1 MRNNTPVNNLL
12 ILIGILA
19 LASGYGFYFRAR
31 SGRLKA
37 TTKKGVTEV
46 ISCITPVE
54 MGAEFG
60 SVATLLQFSSA
71 FCAPCR
77 ATKVLLGEVAK
88 EHPGVVHVVL
98 DAESHLELVRR
109 LKIIS
114 TPTTLILDPS
124 GVEVGRAVGAPRR
137 EQVAA
142 ALHAL
147 R

>member
-1 MRNNTPVNNLL
+1 MRNNTPVDNLL
-12 ILIGILA
+12 VLIAILA
-19 LASGYGFYFRAR
+19 LAAGYGFYFRAR
-31 SGRLKA
+31 TGRLKA
-37 TTKKGVTEV
+37 TTKKGSTAATSV
-46 ISCITPVE
+46 ITPAE

-77 ATKVLLGEVAK
+77 ATKVLLSEVAK
-88 EHPGVVHVVL
+88 AEEGVVHVVL

-114 TPTTLILDPS
+114 TPTTLILDS
-124 GVEVGRAVGAPRR
+124 NGVEVGRAVGAPRR

>member
-1 MRNNTPVNNLL
+1 MRNNTPVENLL
-12 ILIGILA
+12 ILIAILA

-37 TTKKGVTEV
+37 TAKKGSATGT
-46 ISCITPVE
+46 SGITAVE
-54 MGAEFG
+54 MGNEFG

-77 ATKVLLGEVAK
+77 TTKVLLGEVAK
-88 EHPGVVHVVL
+88 AEEGVVHVVL

-114 TPTTLILDPS
+114 TPTTLILDS
-124 GVEVGRAVGAPRR
+124 NGVEVGRAVGAPRR

>member
-1 MRNNTPVNNLL
+1 MRNNTPVDNLL
-12 ILIGILA
+12 ALIAILA
-19 LASGYGFYFRAR
+19 LATGYGFYSRAR
-31 SGRLKA
+31 TGRLKDR
-37 TTKKGVTEV
+37 TKKGSAAASSVVTA
-46 ISCITPVE
+46 VE

-77 ATKVLLGEVAK
+77 TTKVLLGEVAK

-98 DAESHLELVRR
+98 DAESQLDLVRR

-114 TPTTLILDPS
+114 TPTTLILDPN
-124 GVEVGRAVGAPRR
+124 GAEVGRAVGAPRR

>member
-19 LASGYGFYFRAR
+19 LASGYGFYSRAR

-37 TTKKGVTEV
+37 TTKKGSIAATNG
-46 ISCITPVE
+46 ITAVE

-88 EHPGVVHVVL
+88 DHPGVVHVVL
-98 DAESHLELVRR
+98 DAESHLELVRQ

>member
-1 MRNNTPVNNLL
+1 MRNNTPVDNLL
-12 ILIGILA
+12 VLIVILA
-19 LASGYGFYFRAR
+19 LATGYGFYFRAR
-31 SGRLKA
+31 TGRLKA
-37 TTKKGVTEV
+37 TKKGSTAATSV
-46 ISCITPVE
+46 IAAGE

-77 ATKVLLGEVAK
+77 TTKVLLSEVAK
-88 EHPGVVHVVL
+88 AEEGVVHVVL

-114 TPTTLILDPS
+114 TPTTLILDS
-124 GVEVGRAVGAPRR
+124 NGVEVGRAVGAPRR

>member
-1 MRNNTPVNNLL
+1 MRNNTPVENLL
-12 ILIGILA
+12 ILIAILA

-37 TTKKGVTEV
+37 TVKKGSATGT
-46 ISCITPVE
+46 SGITAVE
-54 MGAEFG
+54 MGNEFG

-77 ATKVLLGEVAK
+77 TTKVLLSEVAK
-88 EHPGVVHVVL
+88 VEEGVVHVVL

-114 TPTTLILDPS
+114 TPTTLILDS
-124 GVEVGRAVGAPRR
+124 NGVEVGRAVGAPRR

>member
-1 MRNNTPVNNLL
+1 MRNNTPVDNLL
-12 ILIGILA
+12 ALIAILA
-19 LASGYGFYFRAR
+19 LATGYGFYFRAR
-31 SGRLKA
+31 TGRLKDR
-37 TTKKGVTEV
+37 TKKGSAAASSVVTA
-46 ISCITPVE
+46 VE

-77 ATKVLLGEVAK
+77 TTKVLLGEVAK

-98 DAESHLELVRR
+98 DAESQLDLVRR

-114 TPTTLILDPS
+114 TPTTLILDPN
-124 GVEVGRAVGAPRR
+124 GAEVGRAVGAPRR

-147 R
+147 G

>member
-1 MRNNTPVNNLL
+1 MRNNTPVDNLL
-12 ILIGILA
+12 VLIVILA
-19 LASGYGFYFRAR
+19 LATGYGFYFRAR
-31 SGRLKA
+31 TGRLKDR
-37 TTKKGVTEV
+37 TKKGSAAASSVVTA
-46 ISCITPVE
+46 VE

-77 ATKVLLGEVAK
+77 TTKVLLGEVAK

-98 DAESHLELVRR
+98 DAESQLDLVRR

-114 TPTTLILDPS
+114 TPTTLILDPN
-124 GVEVGRAVGAPRR
+124 GAEVGRAVGAPRR

>member
-1 MRNNTPVNNLL
+1 MRNNTPVENLL
-12 ILIGILA
+12 ILIAILA

-31 SGRLKA
+31 SGRVKA
-37 TTKKGVTEV
+37 TTKKGSATGT
-46 ISCITPVE
+46 SGITAVE
-54 MGAEFG
+54 MGNEFG

-77 ATKVLLGEVAK
+77 TTKVLLGEVAK
-88 EHPGVVHVVL
+88 AEEGVVHVVL

-114 TPTTLILDPS
+114 TPTTLILDS
-124 GVEVGRAVGAPRR
+124 NGVEVGRAVGAPRR

>member
-1 MRNNTPVNNLL
+1 MRNNTPVDNLL
-12 ILIGILA
+12 VLIAILA
-19 LASGYGFYFRAR
+19 VATGYGFYFRAR

-37 TTKKGVTEV
+37 TTKKGSIAATNG
-46 ISCITPVE
+46 ITGVE

-88 EHPGVVHVVL
+88 DHPGVVHVVL
-98 DAESHLELVRR
+98 DAESHLELVRQ

>member
-1 MRNNTPVNNLL
+1 MRNNTPVDNLL
-12 ILIGILA
+12 VLLAILA
-19 LASGYGFYFRAR
+19 LATGYGFYFRAR

-37 TTKKGVTEV
+37 TTKKGSIAATNG
-46 ISCITPVE
+46 ITGVE

-88 EHPGVVHVVL
+88 DHPGVVHVVL
-98 DAESHLELVRR
+98 DAESHLELVRQ

>member
-12 ILIGILA
+12 VLIAILA

-37 TTKKGVTEV
+37 PVKKGAPTAT
-46 ISCITPVE
+46 SGITAVE

-77 ATKVLLGEVAK
+77 ATKVLLSEVAK

-98 DAESHLELVRR
+98 DAESQLELVRR
-109 LKIIS
+109 LKVIS
-114 TPTTLILDPS
+114 TPTTLILDQI
-124 GVEVGRAVGAPRR
+124 GIEVGRAVGAPRR

>member
-1 MRNNTPVNNLL
+1 MRNNTPVDNLL
-12 ILIGILA
+12 VLIAILA
-19 LASGYGFYFRAR
+19 LATGYGFYFRAR

-37 TTKKGVTEV
+37 TAKKGATAAT
-46 ISCITPVE
+46 SSITAVE

-60 SVATLLQFSSA
+60 FVATLLQFSSA
-71 FCAPCR
+71 FYAPCR
-77 ATKVLLGEVAK
+77 ATKVLLGEVTK

-98 DAESHLELVRR
+98 DAESHLEVVRR

>member
-1 MRNNTPVNNLL
+1 MRNNTPVDKLL
-12 ILIGILA
+12 ALIAILA
-19 LASGYGFYFRAR
+19 LATGYGFYFRAR
-31 SGRLKA
+31 TGRLKDR
-37 TTKKGVTEV
+37 TKKGSAAASSVVTA
-46 ISCITPVE
+46 VE

-77 ATKVLLGEVAK
+77 TTKVLLGEVAK

-98 DAESHLELVRR
+98 DAESQLDLVRR

-114 TPTTLILDPS
+114 TPTTLILDPN
-124 GVEVGRAVGAPRR
+124 GAEVGRAVGAPRR

>member
-1 MRNNTPVNNLL
+1 MKSLL
-12 ILIGILA
+12 PIAIVLA
-19 LASGYGFYFRAR
+19 LATGFGFWHNR
-31 SGRLKA
+31 SRGKVVV
-37 TTKKGVTEV
+37 KSDKGL
-46 ISCITPVE
+46 ITPA
-54 MGAEFG
+54 MIGADLG
-60 SVATLLQFSSA
+60 SRATLLQFSSA

-77 ATKVLLGEVAK
+77 TTKVLLREVAN
-88 EHPGVVHVVL
+88 ENPGVVHVDL
-98 DAESHLELVRR
+98 DAESQLDLVRR

-114 TPTTLILDPS
+114 TPTTLILDPN

>member
-1 MRNNTPVNNLL
+1 MRNNTPVDNLL
-12 ILIGILA
+12 ALIAILA
-19 LASGYGFYFRAR
+19 LATGYGFYFRAR
-31 SGRLKA
+31 TGRLKDR
-37 TTKKGVTEV
+37 TKKGSAVASSVVTA
-46 ISCITPVE
+46 VE

-77 ATKVLLGEVAK
+77 TTKVLLGEVAK

-98 DAESHLELVRR
+98 DAESQLDLVRR

-114 TPTTLILDPS
+114 TPTTLILDPN
-124 GVEVGRAVGAPRR
+124 GAEVGRAVGAPRR

>member
-1 MRNNTPVNNLL
+1 MRNNTPVENLL
-12 ILIGILA
+12 ILIVILA
-19 LASGYGFYFRAR
+19 LATGYGFYFRAR
-31 SGRLKA
+31 SGRLK
-37 TTKKGVTEV
+37 TTAKKGSANG
-46 ISCITPVE
+46 ISAITVVE

-77 ATKVLLGEVAK
+77 TTKVLLREVAN
-88 EHPGVVHVVL
+88 ENPGVLHVDL

-114 TPTTLILDPS
+114 TPTTLILDS
-124 GVEVGRAVGAPRR
+124 HGVEVGRAVGAPRR
-137 EQVAA
+137 EQVTA

>member
-1 MRNNTPVNNLL
+1 MRNNTPVENLL
-12 ILIGILA
+12 ILIVILA
-19 LASGYGFYFRAR
+19 LATGYGFYFRAR
-31 SGRLKA
+31 SGRLK
-37 TTKKGVTEV
+37 TTAKKGSANR
-46 ISCITPVE
+46 ISAITVVE

-77 ATKVLLGEVAK
+77 TTKVLLREVAN
-88 EHPGVVHVVL
+88 ENPGVLHVDL

-114 TPTTLILDPS
+114 TPTTLILDS
-124 GVEVGRAVGAPRR
+124 HGVEVGRAVGAPRR

>member
-1 MRNNTPVNNLL
+1 MRNNTPVDNLL
-12 ILIGILA
+12 VLIAILA
-19 LASGYGFYFRAR
+19 VATGYGFYFRAR

-37 TTKKGVTEV
+37 TTKKGSMAATKG
-46 ISCITPVE
+46 ITAVE

-88 EHPGVVHVVL
+88 DHPGVVHVVL

>member
-1 MRNNTPVNNLL
+1 MRNNTPVDNLL
-12 ILIGILA
+12 VLIAILA
-19 LASGYGFYFRAR
+19 LATGYGFYFRAR

-37 TTKKGVTEV
+37 TAKNGATAAT
-46 ISCITPVE
+46 SSITAVE

-60 SVATLLQFSSA
+60 FVATLLQFSSA

-77 ATKVLLGEVAK
+77 ATKVLLGEVTK

>member
-1 MRNNTPVNNLL
+1 MRNNTPVDNLL
-12 ILIGILA
+12 ALIAILA
-19 LASGYGFYFRAR
+19 LATGYGFYFRAR

-37 TTKKGVTEV
+37 TAKKGSATATSV
-46 ISCITPVE
+46 ITAVE

-77 ATKVLLGEVAK
+77 TTKVLLGEVAK
-88 EHPGVVHVVL
+88 AEEGVVHVVL

-114 TPTTLILDPS
+114 TPTTLILDPG

>member
-1 MRNNTPVNNLL
+1 MRNNTPVDNLL
-12 ILIGILA
+12 ALIAILA
-19 LASGYGFYFRAR
+19 LATGYGFYFRAR
-31 SGRLKA
+31 TGRLKDR
-37 TTKKGVTEV
+37 TKKGSAAASSVVTA
-46 ISCITPVE
+46 VE

-77 ATKVLLGEVAK
+77 TTKVLLGEVAK

-98 DAESHLELVRR
+98 DAESQLDLVRR

>member
-1 MRNNTPVNNLL
+1 
-12 ILIGILA
+12 
-19 LASGYGFYFRAR
+19 
-31 SGRLKA
+31 
-37 TTKKGVTEV
+37 
-46 ISCITPVE
+46 

-77 ATKVLLGEVAK
+77 TTKVLLSEVAK
-88 EHPGVVHVVL
+88 AEEGVVHVVL

-114 TPTTLILDPS
+114 TPTTLILDS
-124 GVEVGRAVGAPRR
+124 HGVEVGRAVGAPRR

>member
-1 MRNNTPVNNLL
+1 MRNNTPVDNLL
-12 ILIGILA
+12 VLIVILA
-19 LASGYGFYFRAR
+19 LATGYGFYFRAR
-31 SGRLKA
+31 TGRLKA
-37 TTKKGVTEV
+37 TTKKGSTAATSV
-46 ISCITPVE
+46 ITAGE

-77 ATKVLLGEVAK
+77 TTKVLLSEVAK
-88 EHPGVVHVVL
+88 AEEGVAHVVL

-114 TPTTLILDPS
+114 TPTTLILDS
-124 GVEVGRAVGAPRR
+124 NGVEVGRAVGAPRR

>member
-1 MRNNTPVNNLL
+1 MRNNTPVDNLL
-12 ILIGILA
+12 VLIAILA
-19 LASGYGFYFRAR
+19 SATGYGFYFRAR

-37 TTKKGVTEV
+37 TTKKGATAV

-54 MGAEFG
+54 MGTEFG

-88 EHPGVVHVVL
+88 DHPGVVHVVL

-114 TPTTLILDPS
+114 TPTTLILDPK
-124 GVEVGRAVGAPRR
+124 GHEVGRAVGAPRR

>member
-1 MRNNTPVNNLL
+1 MRNNTPVDNLL
-12 ILIGILA
+12 ALIAILA
-19 LASGYGFYFRAR
+19 LATGYGFYFRAR
-31 SGRLKA
+31 TGRLKA
-37 TTKKGVTEV
+37 TTKKGSTAASSVVTA
-46 ISCITPVE
+46 VE

-77 ATKVLLGEVAK
+77 TTKVLLGEVAK
-88 EHPGVVHVVL
+88 EHPGVAHVAL
-98 DAESHLELVRR
+98 HAESQLDLVRR

-114 TPTTLILDPS
+114 TPTTLILDS
-124 GVEVGRAVGAPRR
+124 NGAEVGRAVGAPRR

>member
-37 TTKKGVTEV
+37 TTKKGSIAATNG
-46 ISCITPVE
+46 ITAVE

-88 EHPGVVHVVL
+88 DHPGVVHVVL
-98 DAESHLELVRR
+98 DAESHLELVRQ

>member
-1 MRNNTPVNNLL
+1 MRNNTPVDNLL
-12 ILIGILA
+12 ALIAILA
-19 LASGYGFYFRAR
+19 LATGYGFYFRAR

-37 TTKKGVTEV
+37 TAKKGSATATSV
-46 ISCITPVE
+46 ITAVE

-77 ATKVLLGEVAK
+77 TTKVLLGEVAK
-88 EHPGVVHVVL
+88 EHPGVTHVVL

-114 TPTTLILDPS
+114 TPTTLILDPG

>member
-1 MRNNTPVNNLL
+1 MRNNTPVDNLL
-12 ILIGILA
+12 ILITILA

-31 SGRLKA
+31 SGRLK
-37 TTKKGVTEV
+37 TTSKKGSATGT
-46 ISCITPVE
+46 SGITAVE
-54 MGAEFG
+54 MGNEFG

-77 ATKVLLGEVAK
+77 TTKVLLGEVAK
-88 EHPGVVHVVL
+88 AEEGVVHVVL

-114 TPTTLILDPS
+114 TPTTLILDS
-124 GVEVGRAVGAPRR
+124 NGVEVGRAVGAPRR

>member
-1 MRNNTPVNNLL
+1 MRNNTPVDNLL
-12 ILIGILA
+12 ALIAILA
-19 LASGYGFYFRAR
+19 LATGYGFYFRAR

-37 TTKKGVTEV
+37 TAKKGSATATTV
-46 ISCITPVE
+46 ITAVE

-77 ATKVLLGEVAK
+77 TTKVLLGEVAK
-88 EHPGVVHVVL
+88 EHPGVTHVVL

-114 TPTTLILDPS
+114 TPTTLILDPG

>member
-1 MRNNTPVNNLL
+1 MRNNTPVENLL
-12 ILIGILA
+12 ILITILA

-31 SGRLKA
+31 SGRLK
-37 TTKKGVTEV
+37 TTSKKGSATGT
-46 ISCITPVE
+46 SGITAVE
-54 MGAEFG
+54 MGNEFG

-77 ATKVLLGEVAK
+77 TTKVLLGEVAK
-88 EHPGVVHVVL
+88 AEEGVVHVVL

-114 TPTTLILDPS
+114 TPTTLILDS
-124 GVEVGRAVGAPRR
+124 NGVEVGRAVGAPRR

>member
-1 MRNNTPVNNLL
+1 
-12 ILIGILA
+12 
-19 LASGYGFYFRAR
+19 
-31 SGRLKA
+31 
-37 TTKKGVTEV
+37 
-46 ISCITPVE
+46 
-54 MGAEFG
+54 MGNEFG

-77 ATKVLLGEVAK
+77 TTKVLLSEVAK
-88 EHPGVVHVVL
+88 AEEGVVHVVL

-114 TPTTLILDPS
+114 TPTTLILDS
-124 GVEVGRAVGAPRR
+124 NGVEVGRAVGAPRR

>member
-1 MRNNTPVNNLL
+1 MRNNTPVDNLL
-12 ILIGILA
+12 VLIVILA
-19 LASGYGFYFRAR
+19 LATGYGFYFRAR
-31 SGRLKA
+31 TGRLKA
-37 TTKKGVTEV
+37 TTKKGPTSASSVVTA
-46 ISCITPVE
+46 VE

-77 ATKVLLGEVAK
+77 TTKVLLGEVAK

-98 DAESHLELVRR
+98 DAESQLDLVRR

-114 TPTTLILDPS
+114 TPTTLILDS
-124 GVEVGRAVGAPRR
+124 NGAEVGRAVGAPRR

>member
-1 MRNNTPVNNLL
+1 MRNNTPVDNLL

-19 LASGYGFYFRAR
+19 LATGYGFYFRAR

-37 TTKKGVTEV
+37 TTKKGSVSATSG
-46 ISCITPVE
+46 IAQVE
-54 MGAEFG
+54 IGAEFG

-98 DAESHLELVRR
+98 DAESQLELVRR

>member
-1 MRNNTPVNNLL
+1 MRNNTPVDNLL
-12 ILIGILA
+12 VLIAILA
-19 LASGYGFYFRAR
+19 LVTGYGFYFRAR
-31 SGRLKA
+31 TGRLKA
-37 TTKKGVTEV
+37 TTKKGSTAAT
-46 ISCITPVE
+46 SAITAGE

-71 FCAPCR
+71 FCAPCGT
-77 ATKVLLGEVAK
+77 TKVLLREVAN
-88 EHPGVVHVVL
+88 ENPGVLHVDL
-98 DAESHLELVRR
+98 DAESQLDLVRR

-114 TPTTLILDPS
+114 TPTTLILDPN

-137 EQVAA
+137 EQVTA

>member
-1 MRNNTPVNNLL
+1 MRNNTPVDNLL
-12 ILIGILA
+12 VLIVILA
-19 LASGYGFYFRAR
+19 LATGYGFYFRAR
-31 SGRLKA
+31 TGRLKA
-37 TTKKGVTEV
+37 TREKGSTAATSV
-46 ISCITPVE
+46 ITAGE

-77 ATKVLLGEVAK
+77 TTKVLLSEVAK
-88 EHPGVVHVVL
+88 AEEGVVL

-114 TPTTLILDPS
+114 TPTTLILDS
-124 GVEVGRAVGAPRR
+124 NGVEVGRAVGAPRR

>member
-1 MRNNTPVNNLL
+1 MRNNTPVDNLL
-12 ILIGILA
+12 ALIAILA
-19 LASGYGFYFRAR
+19 LATGYGFYFRAR
-31 SGRLKA
+31 TGRLKDR
-37 TTKKGVTEV
+37 TKKGSAAASSVVTA
-46 ISCITPVE
+46 VE

-77 ATKVLLGEVAK
+77 TTKVLLGEVAK

-98 DAESHLELVRR
+98 DAESQLDLVRR

-114 TPTTLILDPS
+114 TPTTLILDPN
-124 GVEVGRAVGAPRR
+124 GAEVGRAVGAPRR

>member
-1 MRNNTPVNNLL
+1 MRNNTPVENLL
-12 ILIGILA
+12 ILIAILA

-37 TTKKGVTEV
+37 TVRKGSATGT
-46 ISCITPVE
+46 SGITAVE
-54 MGAEFG
+54 MGNEFG

-77 ATKVLLGEVAK
+77 TTKVLLGEVAK
-88 EHPGVVHVVL
+88 AEEGVVHVVL

-114 TPTTLILDPS
+114 TPTTLILDS
-124 GVEVGRAVGAPRR
+124 NGVEVGRAVGAPRR

>member
-1 MRNNTPVNNLL
+1 MRNNTPVDNLL

-37 TTKKGVTEV
+37 TTKKGSIAAT
-46 ISCITPVE
+46 SGITPVE

-88 EHPGVVHVVL
+88 EHPGVAHVVL

-114 TPTTLILDPS
+114 TPTTLILDPN

-137 EQVAA
+137 EQGAA